1 METSFNQDQ
10 LRDLIKSAV
19 AEALEEQ
26 RDLLHQV
33 VEEALED
40 MALGRAIVEGENTE
54 IIERKEVFNVLEDE
68 AWKPNSEPASRRTYV
83 ALRIRQ
89 YSGKSK
95 KQSNRSRRPKHHT
108 TLLTSK
114 SWRPELVTIESELVS
129 IELG

>member
-40 MALGRAIVEGENTE
+40 LALGRAIVEGENTE
-54 IIERKEVFNVLEDE
+54 IIERKEVFSVLEDE
-68 AWKPNSEPASRRTYV
+68 A
-83 ALRIRQ
+83 
-89 YSGKSK
+89 
-95 KQSNRSRRPKHHT
+95 
-108 TLLTSK
+108 
-114 SWRPELVTIESELVS
+114 
-129 IELG
+129 